1 MKVVPQLLYKHKNV
15 RKIMVDGLSCIVH
28 KTVDTIDVNTDHF
41 LASHVL
47 SVVLKGELKLETYYE
62 GNRYFVAKNQLV
74 FIPKGRYMISDIIPK
89 NGEFEAV
96 FFFFEAELLNEFLLI
111 IKKQT
116 ELVVTQDLNL
126 VLKYTDKIRVFTE
139 SILNLY
145 TETVSKEVTKIKL
158 LELLYLIYNS
168 EQEKEFLQILYSL
181 NSRKKRNIEELMLEN
196 FDKSLSIEDYAY
208 LTGRSVSSFKR
219 DFQRQFNTSPGK
231 WLIKKRL
238 EKAEHLLS
246 STDQPIQQISFE
258 VGYEN
263 VSHFVSIFGRHYGLT
278 PKQFLIKHRI
288 SKTI

>member
-47 SVVLKGELKLETYYE
+47 SVVLKGELNLETYYE
-62 GNRYFVAKNQLV
+62 GESYFVTKNQLV

-96 FFFFEAELLNEFLLI
+96 FFFFEAELLNQFLLS

-116 ELVVTQDLNL
+116 DLSIHGFNL

-139 SILNLY
+139 SILSLY
-145 TETVSKEVTKIKL
+145 TESASKEVTKIKL

-168 EQEKEFLQILYSL
+168 EQQNDFLQILHSL

-238 EKAEHLLS
+238 EKAEYLLA
-246 STDQPIQQISFE
+246 STDQSIQQISVE

-263 VSHFVSIFGRHYGLT
+263 VSHFVNIFGRYYGLT
-278 PKQFLIKHRI
+278 PKQFLIQHRI
-288 SKTI
+288 NKAV